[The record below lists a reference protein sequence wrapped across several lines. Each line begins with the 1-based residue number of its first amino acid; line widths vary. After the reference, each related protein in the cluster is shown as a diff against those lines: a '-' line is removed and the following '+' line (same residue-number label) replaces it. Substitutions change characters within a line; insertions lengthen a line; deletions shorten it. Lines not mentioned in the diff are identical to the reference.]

1 MNIIFF
7 NISVFNVDRSIN
19 IYFISVPLIQLLF
32 PFSFEVT
39 RTTTCKGNT
48 CVLLYE
54 CIFITTT
61 SFIENVVYFTFL
73 HICVEKYTVYG
84 KLVHLKTIS
93 VRKEEGAG
101 MEKKE
106 EKTIERTVQKTA
118 AADRRVIRTK
128 RSIRMALTK
137 LLASKPL
144 GEITVTEL
152 SKAADINR
160 KTFYNYYGDVSMV
173 VEEIEDE
180 IAADF
185 ASAIN
190 NIDFLEISREPS
202 DIFLRIARL
211 IEKDLE
217 FYARVFAA
225 EGQTSLLQKIVAP
238 LKQQLWE
245 SFADQIGPEAEGF
258 EFLLEY
264 TISGM
269 IAVYQRW
276 FNTGRKQDI
285 EELSR
290 NLSILTFKGINGLS
304 GK

>member
-1 MNIIFF
+1 MFANYEKKIIEMTKSESKSAGKVGTAEYEMLKELGAERG
-7 NISVFNVDRSIN
+7 IMVIG
-19 IYFISVPLIQLLF
+19 VPK
-32 PFSFEVT
+32 V
-39 RTTTCKGNT
+39 
-48 CVLLYE
+48 LYE
-54 CIFITTT
+54 EDRVSSSRI
-61 SFIENVVYFTFL
+61 
-73 HICVEKYTVYG
+73 
-84 KLVHLKTIS
+84 
-93 VRKEEGAG
+93 RKC
-101 MEKKE
+101 
-106 EKTIERTVQKTA
+106 
-118 AADRRVIRTK
+118 
-128 RSIRMALTK
+128 
-137 LLASKPL
+137 
-144 GEITVTEL
+144 
-152 SKAADINR
+152 
-160 KTFYNYYGDVSMV
+160 
-173 VEEIEDE
+173 
-180 IAADF
+180 
-185 ASAIN
+185 
-190 NIDFLEISREPS
+190 
-202 DIFLRIARL
+202 L

-290 NLSILTFKGINGLS
+290 NLSILTFNGINGLS

>member
-1 MNIIFF
+1 M
-7 NISVFNVDRSIN
+7 
-19 IYFISVPLIQLLF
+19 Q
-32 PFSFEVT
+32 T
-39 RTTTCKGNT
+39 
-48 CVLLYE
+48 
-54 CIFITTT
+54 
-61 SFIENVVYFTFL
+61 
-73 HICVEKYTVYG
+73 
-84 KLVHLKTIS
+84 
-93 VRKEEGAG
+93 
-101 MEKKE
+101 EKKQAAKLP
-106 EKTIERTVQKTA
+106 KTDAT
-118 AADRRVIRTK
+118 DRRVVRTK
-128 RSIRMALTK
+128 RSIRMALIK

-173 VEEIEDE
+173 VDEIENE
-180 IAADF
+180 IAEDF

-190 NIDFLEISREPS
+190 NIDFLEISKEPS
-202 DIFLRIARL
+202 DIFLRLAKL

-217 FYARVFAA
+217 FYASVFAA

-264 TISGM
+264 AVSGM
-269 IAVYQRW
+269 IAVYQKW
-276 FNTGRKQDI
+276 FNTGRKQNI

-290 NLSILTFKGINGLS
+290 NLAVLTFKGINGLS
-304 GK
+304 G

>member
-1 MNIIFF
+1 
-7 NISVFNVDRSIN
+7 
-19 IYFISVPLIQLLF
+19 
-32 PFSFEVT
+32 
-39 RTTTCKGNT
+39 
-48 CVLLYE
+48 
-54 CIFITTT
+54 
-61 SFIENVVYFTFL
+61 
-73 HICVEKYTVYG
+73 
-84 KLVHLKTIS
+84 
-93 VRKEEGAG
+93 
-101 MEKKE
+101 MEKLSILEQIRAIRRRKAQQVNKE
-106 EKTIERTVQKTA
+106 EKTMDKTVEKSDIT
-118 AADRRVIRTK
+118 DRRVIRTK
-128 RSIRMALTK
+128 RSIRMALTR
-137 LLASKPL
+137 LLAAKPL

-173 VEEIEDE
+173 VDEIENE

-217 FYARVFAA
+217 FYASVFAA

-238 LKQQLWE
+238 LKLQLWE

-264 TISGM
+264 TVSGM

-290 NLSILTFKGINGLS
+290 NLSILTFNGINGLS
-304 GK
+304 RE

>member
-1 MNIIFF
+1 MKEGNSMQ
-7 NISVFNVDRSIN
+7 NKDERENGSV
-19 IYFISVPLIQLLF
+19 
-32 PFSFEVT
+32 
-39 RTTTCKGNT
+39 
-48 CVLLYE
+48 
-54 CIFITTT
+54 
-61 SFIENVVYFTFL
+61 
-73 HICVEKYTVYG
+73 
-84 KLVHLKTIS
+84 
-93 VRKEEGAG
+93 
-101 MEKKE
+101 
-106 EKTIERTVQKTA
+106 VQKSVSS
-118 AADRRVIRTK
+118 DRRVTRTK
-128 RSIRMALTK
+128 RSIRMALTR

-173 VEEIEDE
+173 VDEIENE
-180 IAADF
+180 IAEDF

-217 FYARVFAA
+217 FYASVFAA

-245 SFADQIGPEAEGF
+245 SFADQIGPEADGF

-264 TISGM
+264 TVSGM

-276 FNTGRKQDI
+276 FNTGRKQNI

-290 NLSILTFKGINGLS
+290 NLSILTFNGINGLS

>member
-1 MNIIFF
+1 MIKI
-7 NISVFNVDRSIN
+7 
-19 IYFISVPLIQLLF
+19 
-32 PFSFEVT
+32 
-39 RTTTCKGNT
+39 K
-48 CVLLYE
+48 
-54 CIFITTT
+54 
-61 SFIENVVYFTFL
+61 
-73 HICVEKYTVYG
+73 
-84 KLVHLKTIS
+84 
-93 VRKEEGAG
+93 KEAD
-101 MEKKE
+101 MQKKE
-106 EKTIERTVQKTA
+106 EKQTETLVEKSVSS
-118 AADRRVIRTK
+118 DRRVIRTK

-137 LLASKPL
+137 LLATKPL

-152 SKAADINR
+152 SRAADINR

-173 VEEIEDE
+173 VDEIENE

-190 NIDFLEISREPS
+190 DIDFLEISKEPS

-211 IEKDLE
+211 IERDLE
-217 FYARVFAA
+217 FYASVFAA

-264 TISGM
+264 TVSGM

-290 NLSILTFKGINGLS
+290 ALSVLTFNGINGLS
-304 GK
+304 VL